1 MGLLLLLTA
10 PCYTHGNGKGRL
22 SMLRDMKG
30 QEDVKFQEKFW
41 STSIHSAKIMSDS
54 NLASKSREKQKLINR
69 F

>member
-1 MGLLLLLTA
+1 
-10 PCYTHGNGKGRL
+10 
-22 SMLRDMKG
+22 MLRDMNG
-30 QEDVKFQEKFW
+30 QEDVKFKKEFW